1 MKLKNTTTVAVTFE
15 QWSERIKSFMTA
27 NQNRIKLTQS
37 QLAQDLKACINVD
50 ITSILNGFVAQ
61 VSYVQLVHYIA
72 NQGNIDLILAANS
85 ELDENGTPEEVPEP
99 IESYTEREIFNYTH
113 IADIQTTNAMLDS
126 VESFVPV
133 EVTGLDRIRAKV
145 KILVLGDIVQNNV
158 FGLNYADWEQIEA

>member
-1 MKLKNTTTVAVTFE
+1 MKLKNTTTTAVTFE

-37 QLAQDLKACINVD
+37 QLAQDLKACINVE

-61 VSYVQLVHYIA
+61 ISYVQLIPYIA

-85 ELDENGTPEEVPEP
+85 ELEENGTPQDVPEP
-99 IESYTEREIFNYTH
+99 IEAYTEREVFKYTH
-113 IADIQTTNAMLDS
+113 IADIQITNGMLDS
-126 VESFVPV
+126 VESFVPA
-133 EVTGLDRIRAKV
+133 EITGLDRIRAKV

-158 FGLNYADWEQIEA
+158 FGLSQQDWIQTEA

>member
-1 MKLKNTTTVAVTFE
+1 MKLKNTTTASVTFE

-61 VSYVQLVHYIA
+61 VSYVQLIPYIA

-85 ELDENGTPEEVPEP
+85 ELGENDTPQEVPQP
-99 IESYTEREIFNYTH
+99 IEAYTEREVFKYTH
-113 IADIQTTNAMLDS
+113 IADIQTTTAMLDS
-126 VESFVPV
+126 AESLIPA
-133 EVTGLDRIRAKV
+133 EVTGLDRIRAKI

-158 FGLNYADWEQIEA
+158 FGLAYADWEQIES